1 MTLICC
7 VLFTVNAA
15 TAHTANISSSRI
27 VIGSDSKYRVDVG
40 FLVTDIEQM
49 LDENKAALAGVD
61 LTEPGLLESLVG
73 KFVQSRIDLQNEEGI
88 ACVSAIVTVGE
99 DSENPDDSRAVLQ
112 FDCSGVP
119 GRIFYNPFRLL
130 EAQGV
135 HARQLVSIERNTDNH
150 LTDAQSPGKEPV
162 PGQVMIYPGDR
173 PIDLSEP
180 LLGSWELAPKFFY
193 AGVEHIITGYDH
205 LCFLVAT
212 ILWAT
217 RIWPVVKIVTAF
229 TVSHSL
235 TLTLA
240 ALHWTNLPGKWVEI
254 AIAASI
260 IYVALE
266 NFFSRSVEG
275 KWKDTFAFGFIHG
288 FGFASGLMEMGV
300 PQRAIVPVLASF
312 NIGVEAGQVGVVL
325 IVTPLLLMFDRYFTK
340 GRRSGIIVYALSG
353 LIALSGVYW
362 LLVRFELVS
371 G

>member
-1 MTLICC
+1 MALICC
-7 VLFTVNAA
+7 VLFTVNEAA
-15 TAHTANISSSRI
+15 AHSANISSSRI
-27 VIGSDSKYRVDVG
+27 VIGAGSKYRVEIG
-40 FLVTDIEQM
+40 FLITDIEQM
-49 LDENKAALAGVD
+49 LHENKATLDGVD
-61 LTEPGLLESLVG
+61 LTEPGLFENLVA
-73 KFVQSRIDLQNEEGI
+73 KFVQSRIDLKNEEGV
-88 ACVSAIVTVGE
+88 ACVSAIVPVGG
-99 DSENPDDSRAVLQ
+99 DGDNPDDSRAVLQ

-119 GRIFYNPFRLL
+119 GRIFYNPFKLL
-130 EAQGV
+130 ETQGV
-135 HARQLVSIERNTDNH
+135 HARQLVSIGRNADNH
-150 LTDAQSPGKEPV
+150 FTDPQSAGKEPV
-162 PGQVMIYPGDR
+162 SEQIMIFPGDK
-173 PIDLSEP
+173 PIDLSES
-180 LLGSWELAPKFFY
+180 LLGPWELAPKFFY

-240 ALHWTNLPGKWVEI
+240 ALHWTNLPDKWVEI

-266 NFFSRSVEG
+266 NLFSRSVVG

-288 FGFASGLMEMGV
+288 FGFASGLMEMNV

-325 IVTPLLLMFDRYFTK
+325 AVTPLLLMFDRYFTK
-340 GRRSGIIVYALSG
+340 GQRSGIIVYALSG
-353 LIALSGVYW
+353 LIALTGVYW
-362 LLVRFELVS
+362 LLIRFELVS